1 MKQIIKYLGL
11 AVAFLVIVQVAHAG
25 SNIYVVPWNADGLS
39 NTPIGRSYNRM
50 ADYRF
55 LATHSGTATAVRLYL
70 AFAKVST
77 NCTYSGYYAG
87 GTGGK
92 IVLQLETDNGSS
104 SHLPSGK
111 VLASH
116 EITNPLEC
124 NNGTSAYP
132 NCTNSQR
139 LYQFSTSV
147 TLAAGTLY
155 HLVVSNID
163 SNQSCN
169 WTSTDNLYDA
179 ANTSNIQPAV
189 SDLDFSELIK
199 DNYTGGWQ
207 ISDSTTP
214 IMDLVYSDGTHFGQG
229 YMYVNPGYGV
239 YGSDQ
244 VRELFVAKQSGSYTK
259 VYVRASKIGLPSALE
274 VTVWDN
280 GGRVATGSVSS
291 FDSKGWGEASLSAT
305 ASLVAGQAYS
315 IRLLYPSGNSSD
327 GYKARPMQAGTAY
340 GFAAPD
346 EFPEGHF
353 QYSANGGSTWYN
365 YPTNRTDF
373 DLQLYLAP

>member
-1 MKQIIKYLGL
+1 MKQFFTYAAL
-11 AVAFLVIVQVAHAG
+11 AAVIWMSTPVVHAG
-25 SNIYVVPWNADGLS
+25 SSFYGVPWNGDGLD
-39 NTPIGRSYNRM
+39 NTPIGRAYNRM

-55 LATHSGTATAVRLYL
+55 MATHSGTVTAVRIYL

-92 IVLQLETDNGSS
+92 ILVQLETDNGSS

-111 VLASH
+111 ALTSF

-124 NNGTSAYP
+124 KSGTSSYP

-139 LYQFSTSV
+139 LYKFSAPV
-147 TLAAGTLY
+147 TLAAGTFY
-155 HLVVSNID
+155 HLVFSDVD
-163 SNQSCN
+163 SNESCN
-169 WTSTDNLYDA
+169 WTSVDNLYEA
-179 ANTSNIQPAV
+179 TNTSDIQPAV

-207 ISDSTTP
+207 ISDATTP
-214 IMDLVYSDGTHFGQG
+214 IMDLHYSDGTHFGQG
-229 YMYVNPGYGV
+229 FMWVNPGYGI

-244 VRELFVAKQSGSYTK
+244 VRELFVAKQSGTYTK
-259 VYVRASKIGLPSALE
+259 VYVRATKLGLPSALK

-280 GGRVATGSVSS
+280 GGVLASGTVSS
-291 FDSKGWGEASLSAT
+291 FDSKGWGEASLSST
-305 ASLVAGQAYS
+305 VSLVAGQDYS

-327 GYKARPMQAGTAY
+327 GYKARPLQAGTAY
-340 GFAAPD
+340 GFYAPD
-346 EFPEGHF
+346 EFPEGYF
-353 QYSANGGSTWYN
+353 QYSTNGGSTWYD
-365 YPTNRTDF
+365 YPSNRTDF
-373 DLQLYLAP
+373 DLQVYLAP